1 LVAEAVAGAKEP
13 WWIIGSAAMALHGA
27 GPIQVGDVDLL
38 MSRRDAAW
46 LLEQHGLAAGPG
58 SAHDRFRSDVF
69 GSLALGGFPV
79 EVMSGFHVRDGGRWR
94 ELVPRSRIRT
104 DVGGAA
110 LFIPSVHELIEMCSL
125 FARPKDRERERLL
138 REVLT

>member
-1 LVAEAVAGAKEP
+1 
-13 WWIIGSAAMALHGA
+13 
-27 GPIQVGDVDLL
+27 
-38 MSRRDAAW
+38 
-46 LLEQHGLAAGPG
+46 
-58 SAHDRFRSDVF
+58 
-69 GSLALGGFPV
+69 
-79 EVMSGFHVRDGGRWR
+79 MSGFHVRDGGRWR